1 MSVPTQK
8 TMGTAWMEMA
18 SMGVHTPELL
28 SSSPMAIPSNRLC
41 TESAITTRKLR
52 REDSSRFSARA
63 SASEV
68 ADEESVSELARLRGV
83 TLRINQWQGSIET
96 VHQ

>member
-18 SMGVHTPELL
+18 SMSVHTPELL

-41 TESAITTRKLR
+41 TDRATTTITLQVTFLKINNRGINKISHFSFNK
-52 REDSSRFSARA
+52 ENIENFAKIDSSNKQIIF
-63 SASEV
+63 
-68 ADEESVSELARLRGV
+68 
-83 TLRINQWQGSIET
+83 
-96 VHQ
+96 

>member
-18 SMGVHTPELL
+18 SMSVHTPELL

-41 TESAITTRKLR
+41 TDRATTTITLQVTFLKINNRGINEISRK
-52 REDSSRFSARA
+52 FSHFNK
-63 SASEV
+63 E
-68 ADEESVSELARLRGV
+68 
-83 TLRINQWQGSIET
+83 NIEISLEALSNNNI
-96 VHQ
+96 

>member
-18 SMGVHTPELL
+18 SMSVHTPELL

-41 TESAITTRKLR
+41 TDRATTTITLQ
-52 REDSSRFSARA
+52 
-63 SASEV
+63 
-68 ADEESVSELARLRGV
+68 V
-83 TLRINQWQGSIET
+83 TLKNIEKFAKFHWKLFQT
-96 VHQ
+96 NNI

>member
-1 MSVPTQK
+1 MVT
-8 TMGTAWMEMA
+8 
-18 SMGVHTPELL
+18 
-28 SSSPMAIPSNRLC
+28 SNRLC

-68 ADEESVSELARLRGV
+68 AEEESVSELARLRGV
-83 TLRINQWQGSIET
+83 TLRINQWQVSIAT
-96 VHQ
+96 IHQ